1 MKWRCL
7 EILDL
12 CYMYIEDYENLKP
25 KVVVLW
31 PYEFN
36 KEPILKENVNHIRE
50 YIYDYID
57 AENEYKSYKN
67 MKQQVI
73 FDIDK
78 DKCQSHIDFA
88 QKTMDELSEKMNKN
102 ISPYCWI
109 IRKGINTRIDRVDI
123 KADYGCFLEK
133 I

>member
-109 IRKGINTRIDRVDI
+109 IRKGINIRIDRVDI

>member
-1 MKWRCL
+1 
-7 EILDL
+7 
-12 CYMYIEDYENLKP
+12 MYIEDYENLKP

>member
-7 EILDL
+7 EIQDL

-57 AENEYKSYKN
+57 AEK
-67 MKQQVI
+67 
-73 FDIDK
+73 
-78 DKCQSHIDFA
+78 
-88 QKTMDELSEKMNKN
+88 
-102 ISPYCWI
+102 
-109 IRKGINTRIDRVDI
+109 RI
-123 KADYGCFLEK
+123 
-133 I
+133 

>member
-88 QKTMDELSEKMNKN
+88 QKTMDELSVKMNKN